1 MAHKK
6 KKVLIVGGGTAG
18 IVIANRIQEYFDV
31 VVIEKSKYRKYP
43 LWFKIPLFIGLLLR
57 KNKSKYISKRNL
69 VLSQGRHIPFFES
82 NVLGGASVING
93 CVHMLGSKLQWDSIL
108 KKFNVNYEDLIKSYN
123 DLYSFDPKIKN
134 KISLKT
140 ASQNNIDEAFIIALG
155 GENIS
160 IGNMDYSNEEACGPI
175 LNTSKKYF
183 RASVLSLINKKHFK
197 RLMGERVENVLFSDN
212 NEAIG
217 IKTNK
222 RVIDADFVILCG
234 GVIGTCSILL
244 SGKNNSAMNN
254 PLGNLTV
261 GNNVQDH
268 TNLRINILTKK
279 GIDSLNE
286 ISGSFYK
293 KLQLV
298 FNHFSGKTTLMIGTG
313 ATSAAHLDLD
323 GDGEVDT
330 RIQIVQFSESGRL
343 GSDGKLFSTIKPS
356 FSISITAIKPQSKGL
371 VALNGDS
378 DIVNPMYLSK
388 KEDIDLLKLA
398 LKFCL
403 KLLRSDEMSKNILKI
418 EDENEIE
425 NNPENYILKNF
436 YSGYHL
442 IGGSYDA
449 INSNFSIHNTKG
461 LYACDASIFNK
472 YAASN
477 IHSSVVLVADIF
489 AKKFINQN
497 FLSNE

>member
-1 MAHKK
+1 MAHKR

-18 IVIANRIQEYFDV
+18 LVIANRIQEHFDV

-43 LWFKIPLFIGLLLR
+43 LCYKIPLFIGLLLR

-69 VLSQGRHIPFFES
+69 ALSEERFIPLFES
-82 NVLGGASVING
+82 NLLGGASVING
-93 CVHMLGSKLQWDSIL
+93 CVHMLGSKLQWNAIL
-108 KKFNVNYEDLIKSYN
+108 KKFNANYEDLIKSYN
-123 DLYSFDPKIKN
+123 DLYSFDLNIKN
-134 KISLKT
+134 KISLQT
-140 ASQNNIDEAFIIALG
+140 SSQNIIDKAFINALRD
-155 GENIS
+155 ENIPL
-160 IGNMDYSNEEACGPI
+160 GNMDYSDEVACGPI
-175 LNTSKKYF
+175 LNTSKKFF
-183 RASVLSLINKKHFK
+183 RTSVLTLIKKQYFK
-197 RLMGERVENVLFSDN
+197 RLMDEKVEKILFNDN

-217 IKTNK
+217 LKTNK
-222 RVIDADFVILCG
+222 QLIDSDFVILCG

-244 SGKNNSAMNN
+244 NGKNNNAINS
-254 PLGNLTV
+254 PLHNLPV

-279 GIDSLNE
+279 SINSLNE
-286 ISGSFYK
+286 ISGSFFK

-298 FNHFSGKTTLMIGTG
+298 INHFSGKTTLMIGTG

-323 GDGEVDT
+323 EDGEVDT
-330 RIQIVQFSESGRL
+330 RIQIVQFTESGRV
-343 GSDGKLFSTIKPS
+343 GSDGKLFSTIKPG
-356 FSISITAIKPQSKGL
+356 FSISITAIKPQSKGI
-371 VALNGDS
+371 VGLNGES

-398 LKFCL
+398 LNFCL
-403 KLLRSDEMSKNILKI
+403 KLLRSGEMSKNILEI
-418 EDENEIE
+418 ADENEIV
-425 NNPENYILKNF
+425 NSPEKYIYKNF

-442 IGGSYDA
+442 IGGSHDA

-461 LYACDASIFNK
+461 LYVCDASVFNK

-497 FLSNE
+497 FLSNK